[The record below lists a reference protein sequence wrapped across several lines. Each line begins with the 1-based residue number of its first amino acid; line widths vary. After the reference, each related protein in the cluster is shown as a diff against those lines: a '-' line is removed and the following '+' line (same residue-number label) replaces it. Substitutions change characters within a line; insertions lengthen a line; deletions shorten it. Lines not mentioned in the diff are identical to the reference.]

1 MAHQVFI
8 DGEAGTTGLQILERL
23 EKRQD
28 ISLIRLDDSQRKD
41 PTARRD
47 AFAGAEIAIL
57 CLPDDAAREAVAL
70 AQGTNVRFID
80 ASTAHRIAPDWDYG
94 FPELGENNR
103 IAIAKSSRVSNP
115 GCYSTGAI
123 AILAPLTKAGLIK
136 RDALL
141 SINAVSGYTG
151 GGKAMIA
158 EYESGAAPAHFTYAL
173 GQNHKHIPEIIA
185 YGGLDHQPV
194 FSPSVG
200 NFAQGMVVQ
209 IPLHLKAMHL
219 TIEQVREAWDA
230 HYANTGFVYVDHSI
244 SGDTRIDP
252 TMLNGTNKLALTIQ
266 GNKETGCAVAIA
278 VLDNLGKGA
287 SGAAIQNLNIMIGA
301 DEGEGL

>member
-1 MAHQVFI
+1 MAHKVFI

-28 ISLIRLDDSQRKD
+28 IELIRLDDSQRKD
-41 PTARRD
+41 PAARRD
-47 AFAGAEIAIL
+47 AFAEAEIAIL

-70 AQGTNVRFID
+70 AEGTNVRFID
-80 ASTAHRIAPDWDYG
+80 ASTAHRIAADWDYG
-94 FPELGENNR
+94 FPELDESSR

-123 AILAPLTKAGLIK
+123 AILAPLVKAGLIK
-136 RDALL
+136 PEALL

-158 EYESGAAPAHFTYAL
+158 EYENGTAPVHFTYAL
-173 GQNHKHIPEIIA
+173 GQNHKHIPEIMA
-185 YGGLDHQPV
+185 YGQLNHQPV

-209 IPLHLKAMHL
+209 IPLHLGAMGT
-219 TIEQVREAWDA
+219 TIGKIRDTWDA
-230 HYANTGFVYVDHSI
+230 HYGNAGFVRVDHSI
-244 SGDTRIDP
+244 GSDARIDP
-252 TMLNGTNKLALTIQ
+252 TMLNDTNKLALTIH
-266 GNKETGCAVAIA
+266 GKPDTGCAVAIA
-278 VLDNLGKGA
+278 ILDNLGKGA
-287 SGAAIQNLNIMIGA
+287 SGAAVQNLNIMIGA
-301 DEGEGL
+301 DEAEGL